1 MASTYNSFNFG
12 KVLRMNN
19 FDTLTEAILD
29 LKNRGYQHDFNLHPE
44 WIACPQIN
52 LALRPTEF
60 HVDEIYRFEG
70 ANNPDDSSVL
80 FAIRSG
86 TGVKGI
92 LVDAYGAYADS
103 IRPEMTPALTIDGT
117 TLH

>member
-1 MASTYNSFNFG
+1 MPM
-12 KVLRMNN
+12 KN

-29 LKNRGYQHDFNLHPE
+29 LKNRGYQQDFNLHPE
-44 WIACPQIN
+44 WIECPPMN
-52 LALRPTEF
+52 LTLKPTEF

-70 ANNPDDSSVL
+70 ANNPDDSAVL
-80 FAIRSG
+80 FAIQSS

-103 IRPEMTPALTIDGT
+103 LSPEMARALTIDEN